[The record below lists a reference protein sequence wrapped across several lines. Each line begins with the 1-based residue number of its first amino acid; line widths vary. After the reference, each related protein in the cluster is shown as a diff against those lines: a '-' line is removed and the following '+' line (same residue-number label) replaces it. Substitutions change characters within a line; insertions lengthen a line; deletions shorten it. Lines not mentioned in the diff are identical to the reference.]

1 MDWIV
6 DWGTFMHI
14 GRYDQGHCYCL
25 FCCKQD
31 SHVQLVG
38 GGWGAYIHVHVHVYS
53 VYASLVC
60 VLIENMRDPILVMR
74 CYRFCFVPL
83 MYPRPSPQFSP

>member
-1 MDWIV
+1 MIKDTVIV
-6 DWGTFMHI
+6 FFVANKIHMSSWWE
-14 GRYDQGHCYCL
+14 
-25 FCCKQD
+25 
-31 SHVQLVG
+31 G
-38 GGWGAYIHVHVHVYS
+38 GGGAYIHVHVHVYS